1 MDHSS
6 IERMLRSSLQDGK
19 VSRSEK
25 KVLRSLLALDAE
37 ESHERD
43 WIRNR
48 AFLTA
53 RESLSGPDSK
63 KAVEWLEDVM
73 GLLVSAE
80 RPGTQR
86 STENIAE
93 VHFSPGNDCRY
104 RIQELLDK
112 ATTNIDICVFTI
124 TDDRV
129 TDAII
134 DAHSRGVRVRVISD
148 NDKAHDR
155 GSDLSRLE
163 RLGPLVAYDQT
174 PDHMH
179 HKFAIFDGKLV
190 VSGSYNW
197 TRSAAERNEE
207 NIVVSGDLRLVSA
220 FQRRFDQLWKQ
231 LA

>member
-6 IERMLRSSLQDGK
+6 IEQLLRSSLQDGK
-19 VSRSEK
+19 LSRSEK
-25 KVLRSLLALDAE
+25 KVLRSVLALDAD

-53 RESLSGPDSK
+53 QESLSGPDSQ

-86 STENIAE
+86 SAEEIAE
-93 VHFSPGNDCRY
+93 VHFSPGNNCRH
-104 RIQELLDK
+104 RIQELLRH
-112 ATTNIDICVFTI
+112 ATSNVDICVFTI
-124 TDDRV
+124 TDDRI
-129 TDAII
+129 TDAIT

-148 NDKAHDR
+148 NDKAHDP
-155 GSDLSRLE
+155 GSDLSRLK
-163 RLGPLVAYDQT
+163 RLGLPVACDQT

-179 HKFAIFDGKLV
+179 HKFAVFDSTLV

-207 NIVVSGDLRLVSA
+207 NIVVSGDLRLVSS
-220 FQRRFDQLWKQ
+220 FQRRFDQLWKE